1 MRGVIDEHDHV
12 MQIFLKAA
20 ERVIE
25 RGGGKVTQMVFG
37 TLWKRM
43 YPHWRLGDFVRS
55 RFRHAPSIAR
65 ILQGSE
71 RFVVTTADS
80 GKATFWL
87 PDTFYKHNPPT
98 GEHQQPAAA
107 APH

>member
-1 MRGVIDEHDHV
+1 MRGVIDEDDDV

-43 YPHWRLGDFVRS
+43 YPHWRLADFVRS
-55 RFRHAPSIAR
+55 RFKHAPSIAR

-71 RFVVTTADS
+71 RFVVTTVDS

-87 PDTFYKHNPPT
+87 PHTFYKHNPPT
-98 GEHQQPAAA
+98 GEHQQPVAAA
-107 APH
+107 R